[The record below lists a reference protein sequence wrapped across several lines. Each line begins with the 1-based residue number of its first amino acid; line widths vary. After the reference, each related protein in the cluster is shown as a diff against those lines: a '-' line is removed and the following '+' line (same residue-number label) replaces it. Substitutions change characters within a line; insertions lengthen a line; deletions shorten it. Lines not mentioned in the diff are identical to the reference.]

1 MTKEMTLREYLKKEG
16 VKDPSKYNIWVN
28 GEKKELDYILQEDD
42 EVIVL
47 PILKGG

>member
-1 MTKEMTLREYLKKEG
+1 MTKEMTLKEYNKKEG
-16 VKDPSKYNIWVN
+16 FKDLSKYNIWVN
-28 GEKKELDYILQEDD
+28 GEKKELDYVLKVDD